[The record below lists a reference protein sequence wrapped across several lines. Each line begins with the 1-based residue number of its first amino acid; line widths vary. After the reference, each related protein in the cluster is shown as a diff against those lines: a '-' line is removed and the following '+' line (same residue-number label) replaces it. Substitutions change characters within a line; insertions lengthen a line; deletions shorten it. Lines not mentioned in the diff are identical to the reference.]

1 MKILFQKLTPRVVCH
16 RRLSPSPTVV
26 TDTIPMSSARKDR
39 VHNEG
44 AGSYQLMSP
53 SLTETSR
60 HLAINFNSKHYKLK
74 N

>member
-1 MKILFQKLTPRVVCH
+1 MKILFQKLTPKVVCH
-16 RRLSPSPTVV
+16 RHLSLSPIAV
-26 TDTIPMSSARKDR
+26 TDTIPMSFARKDR
-39 VHNEG
+39 VRNEG
-44 AGSYQLMSP
+44 DGSYQLMSP